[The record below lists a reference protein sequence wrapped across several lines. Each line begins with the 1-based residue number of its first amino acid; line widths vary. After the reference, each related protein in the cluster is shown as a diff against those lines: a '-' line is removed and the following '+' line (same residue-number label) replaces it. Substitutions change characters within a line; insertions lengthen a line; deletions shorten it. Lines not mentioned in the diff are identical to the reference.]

1 MNEEQITI
9 LEGLLGIKH
18 ITVDG
23 MLEDEGLQ
31 RADRDGSLVE
41 LGVVDEEVK
50 YLKDVIQLPPL
61 SDKDDESSD
70 GDNLITDNVSS
81 LSDDSD

>member
-50 YLKDVIQLPPL
+50 CLKDVIQLPPL

-70 GDNLITDNVSS
+70 GDNLITDNMSS